1 MLTEVQ
7 QNTVTLNALLQS
19 EQLRAEVLTMFKTAD
34 VL

>member
-7 QNTVTLNALLQS
+7 QNTVILNALLPS